1 MPSPSRVRSMIYAA
15 IAGTGLA
22 AVSYWL
28 GSIRGAQD
36 ALSQY
41 RDLAFQTTDDA
52 LRRQLRYDALLSAG
66 RTDEARRAMIG
77 TAWSHYSALEDD
89 ARGAF
94 LPASEKMRETI
105 PEVRG
110 FVTEY
115 CGSEAAAFHASTK
128 LSVCKELAARANQ
141 RSEVEK

>member
-1 MPSPSRVRSMIYAA
+1 MPSPSRIRSIVYAA
-15 IAGTGLA
+15 IAGAGLA

-28 GSIRGAQD
+28 GSIRGAED

-41 RDLAFQTTDDA
+41 RDLAFQTADDA

-77 TAWSHYSALEDD
+77 TAWSQYSTLEDD

-94 LPASEKMRETI
+94 LPPSRKMQDGI
-105 PEVRG
+105 AEVRG

-115 CGSEAAAFHASTK
+115 CGSDAAAFHASTK
-128 LSVCKELAARANQ
+128 LSVCRELAARANQ
-141 RSEVEK
+141 RSESEK